1 MSIIKNVDIVKGADI
16 FGCQQ
21 CMFRANFI
29 EQVMGWEAQAGTII
43 LYDKKNKKWRFGYDF
58 HFWNID
64 NDGNLWDSHSCL
76 TEWCNINPEYK
87 KPKTFNYKLMSA
99 FDWNYPPQHPGDS
112 LKIDVVMWINKFIPK
127 NKYDM
132 IYVYGMGYNRHLSN
146 QLVLEDE
153 MYENMYSYEL
163 KKSVIEEYK
172 LLNEMSVV
180 V

>member
-1 MSIIKNVDIVKGADI
+1 
-16 FGCQQ
+16 
-21 CMFRANFI
+21 
-29 EQVMGWEAQAGTII
+29 
-43 LYDKKNKKWRFGYDF
+43 
-58 HFWNID
+58 
-64 NDGNLWDSHSCL
+64 
-76 TEWCNINPEYK
+76 
-87 KPKTFNYKLMSA
+87 
-99 FDWNYPPQHPGDS
+99 
-112 LKIDVVMWINKFIPK
+112 
-127 NKYDM
+127 M